1 MTPFVI
7 LDRDGVINEDSP
19 DYIKSP
25 EEWIPVDGSVEA
37 IAALTRAGVAVYIAT
52 NQAGV
57 PRGKLTLTSLKSVH
71 RKMLSQ
77 ISAAGG
83 EIKEI
88 ACCLHHPNDG
98 CECRKPKPGMLLGLA
113 QRHELD
119 LSGGYFVGDSTKD
132 LEAARAAGCRGILVL
147 TGNGQTTLRENP
159 EHQNVFSDLAAFV
172 QHLLQELERD

>member
-37 IAALTRAGVAVYIAT
+37 IAALTRAGIAVYVAT

-57 PRGKLTLTSLKSVH
+57 PRGKLTLTSLTSIH
-71 RKMLSQ
+71 QKMLGR
-77 ISAAGG
+77 ITAAGG

-88 ACCLHHPNDG
+88 ACCLHHPDDG

-119 LSGGYFVGDSTKD
+119 LSQGYFVGDSTKD
-132 LEAARAAGCRGILVL
+132 LEAATAAGCTGILVL
-147 TGNGQTTLRENP
+147 TGNGQATLRENSAYHP
-159 EHQNVFSDLAAFV
+159 VFSDLAAFV
-172 QHLLQELERD
+172 QYLLKRLGRD